1 MITTYTYR
9 RKTGPDWEKVFKLKV
24 EVLEYLDQRVRVK
37 FLDYHVDG
45 RGPGTITVVAKKNL
59 NLVTPALPK
68 RVELPKPGPRPG
80 HYRDP
85 YND

>member
-9 RKTGPDWEKVFKLKV
+9 KKTGPAWDKNLTVFKLKV

-45 RGPGTITVVAKKNL
+45 RGPGTITVVAKKK
-59 NLVTPALPK
+59 PK
-68 RVELPKPGPRPG
+68 YSSPGASEARTAPRPLPG
-80 HYRDP
+80 SL
-85 YND
+85 

>member
-9 RKTGPDWEKVFKLKV
+9 KKTGPAWEKHLTVYKLKV
-24 EVLEYLDQRVRVK
+24 EILEDLGQRVRVK

-45 RGPGTITVVAKKNL
+45 RGPGTITAVAKKNL
-59 NLVTPALPK
+59 NVVRPASTLPA
-68 RVELPKPGPRPG
+68 PGPRPD